1 MAPKRC
7 VLMTNFFLM
16 PVIAGLFVL
25 SACSATPP
33 NEAAGL
39 RKEDAEFN
47 REDCVYPA
55 IWHDN
60 SQVCWEGHRGP
71 EGR

>member
-1 MAPKRC
+1 MPKFLLVPVPA
-7 VLMTNFFLM
+7 VLF
-16 PVIAGLFVL
+16 IL
-25 SACSATPP
+25 SACSTTPP
-33 NEAAGL
+33 NESAEL

-60 SQVCWEGHRGP
+60 SQVCWEGSRGP

>member
-1 MAPKRC
+1 MTKFLVVPALAILFTLSGCGTAPQ
-7 VLMTNFFLM
+7 VE
-16 PVIAGLFVL
+16 PA
-25 SACSATPP
+25 
-33 NEAAGL
+33 EL
-39 RKEDAEFN
+39 RNEDAKFN

-60 SQVCWEGHRGP
+60 SQVCWEGSRKP